1 MQNYEERVEIL
12 LNKECYIMDF
22 LPETVLQDSNGQY
35 FDVEYYLLNSARHV
49 LIKKLMEI
57 ASSSLSYGDFLKRL
71 RVETIEEPLMREIRQ
86 ILICTSQV
94 EGNNY
99 LSVLIVERMI
109 RFCGYVQNVDVHLR
123 I

>member
-1 MQNYEERVEIL
+1 
-12 LNKECYIMDF
+12 
-22 LPETVLQDSNGQY
+22 
-35 FDVEYYLLNSARHV
+35 
-49 LIKKLMEI
+49 MEI
-57 ASSSLSYGDFLKRL
+57 ASSSLSYGDFFKRL
-71 RVETIEEPLMREIRQ
+71 RIETIEEPLMQEIRQ

-109 RFCGYVQNVDVHLR
+109 RLCGYVQNVDVHLR

>member
-12 LNKECYIMDF
+12 LNKECYMMDF

-57 ASSSLSYGDFLKRL
+57 ASSSLSYGDFFKRL
-71 RVETIEEPLMREIRQ
+71 RVKR
-86 ILICTSQV
+86 
-94 EGNNY
+94 
-99 LSVLIVERMI
+99 
-109 RFCGYVQNVDVHLR
+109 
-123 I
+123 